1 MAEANKDADP
11 GAEKAAKTKAPGGS
25 GNMKLVIVGAVA
37 LFVALVGAQVAG
49 PLLTRMLEGGSHAP
63 SAESAK
69 AEGEGEAEDIVV
81 AEAAPEQEE
90 PAGPASYL
98 SLDPPFVVSFDEEDG
113 TRYLQLQVQAMARS
127 EHTLEEL
134 KKHAPAVRNAFLF
147 QLATYDIEDLATLKG
162 KEKLRADLLAKA
174 NEVLAKNGSEGQI
187 EELYFTNLVIQ

>member
-1 MAEANKDADP
+1 MAEADKDADA
-11 GAEKAAKTKAPGGS
+11 GAQKGAKTKAPGGG
-25 GNMKLVIVGAVA
+25 GNMKLVIAAAVA

-49 PLLTRMLEGGSHAP
+49 PLLTRMLDGDSHAP
-63 SAESAK
+63 SAESAE
-69 AEGEGEAEDIVV
+69 ADGEDSDIVV
-81 AEAAPEQEE
+81 AEAAAPEKAE
-90 PAGPASYL
+90 PSGPANYV

-127 EHTLEEL
+127 EHTIEDI
-134 KKHAPAVRNAFLF
+134 KKHAPALRNAFLF
-147 QLATYDIEDLATLKG
+147 QLASYDLEELTSLKG